1 MSNHK
6 DRAKVLARG
15 ALAWLDE
22 RNVPPTPDNFT
33 LAYAYVEGEN
43 TELRRGFDALMAV
56 GSTFDPDTMN
66 AQHERYFGGEANNEL
81 MAEFGEKLSTEV
93 TSVLQLIEKASQD
106 HSAYKQTL
114 STASGELEGNKL
126 AQDAIK
132 VLVNKM
138 IGATRSMEVR
148 THELEGKLQTSSQE
162 VAELRV
168 RLEASQRD
176 TIRDHLT
183 GIPNRRAFDIEL
195 KSSIEATRETA
206 EPLSLVM
213 FDVDHFKLFNDTW
226 GHQTGDQV
234 LRLVANCI
242 ADNARHSD
250 TTTRFG
256 GEEFAVIMPST
267 ALADAAAWA
276 KQICNI
282 VRSKRLIKK
291 STGGK
296 LGVLT
301 ISAGV
306 VKHKPGE
313 TETQFVRRAD
323 TCLYA
328 AKHAGRDRVVSESD
342 SAILTAAETEAA

>member
-1 MSNHK
+1 
-6 DRAKVLARG
+6 
-15 ALAWLDE
+15 
-22 RNVPPTPDNFT
+22 
-33 LAYAYVEGEN
+33 
-43 TELRRGFDALMAV
+43 
-56 GSTFDPDTMN
+56 MN

>member
-1 MSNHK
+1 MSGDK
-6 DRAKVLARG
+6 DRAKLLARG

-22 RNVPPTPDNFT
+22 RNVPATPDNFK
-33 LAYAYVEGEN
+33 LAYAYVEGDN
-43 TELRRGFDALMAV
+43 VELRRGFDALTAV
-56 GSTFDPDTMN
+56 GSTFDPDTMS
-66 AQHERYFGGEANNEL
+66 AQHERYFGAAPGND
-81 MAEFGEKLSTEV
+81 MIAEYGARLSTEV
-93 TSVLQLIEKASQD
+93 TSVLQLIEKASKD

-114 STASGELEGNKL
+114 SSASGELEGSKL
-126 AQDAIK
+126 AQDAIN

-138 IGATRSMEVR
+138 LGATRSMETR
-148 THELEGKLQTSSQE
+148 TQELESKLQTSSSE

-168 RLEASQRD
+168 RLEATQRD

-206 EPLSLVM
+206 EPLSLVI

-250 TTTRFG
+250 TATRFG

-267 ALADAAAWA
+267 ALADATTWA
-276 KQICNI
+276 SQICNI

-296 LGVLT
+296 LGVVT

-313 TETQFVRRAD
+313 TEMQFVRRAD
-323 TCLYA
+323 SCLYA
-328 AKHAGRDRVVSESD
+328 AKHAGRDRVVSETD
-342 SAILTAAETEAA
+342 GALLIAAETEAA

>member
-1 MSNHK
+1 MNSDK
-6 DRAKVLARG
+6 DRAKILARG

-22 RNVPPTPDNFT
+22 RNIPPTPENFR

-43 TELRRGFDALMAV
+43 AELKRGFDALMAV
-56 GSTFDPDTMN
+56 GSTFDSDTMS
-66 AQHERYFGGEANNEL
+66 AQHERYFGTGSDNEM

-126 AQDAIK
+126 AQDGIK

-148 THELEGKLQTSSQE
+148 TQELEGKLQTSSQE

-195 KSSIEATRETA
+195 KSSIDATRETA
-206 EPLSLVM
+206 EPLSLVI

-267 ALADAAAWA
+267 ALADAVSWA
-276 KQICNI
+276 NQICNV

-296 LGVLT
+296 LGMLT

-313 TETQFVRRAD
+313 TENQFVRRAD

-328 AKHAGRDRVVSESD
+328 AKHAGRDRVVSEAD

>member
-1 MSNHK
+1 MSNDK

-22 RNVPPTPDNFT
+22 RNVPPTPDNFK

-43 TELRRGFDALMAV
+43 TELKHGFDALAAV
-56 GSTFDPDTMN
+56 GSAFDPDTMS
-66 AQHERYFGGEANNEL
+66 AQHERYFGTGSDDEL
-81 MAEFGEKLSTEV
+81 MAEFGERLSTEV
-93 TSVLQLIEKASQD
+93 TSVLELIEKASQD

-148 THELEGKLQTSSQE
+148 TQELEGKLQTSSQE

-206 EPLSLVM
+206 EPLSLVI

-267 ALADAAAWA
+267 ALADAVSWA
-276 KQICNI
+276 NQICNV

-296 LGVLT
+296 LGMLT

-313 TETQFVRRAD
+313 TENQFVRRAD

-328 AKHAGRDRVVSESD
+328 AKHAGRDRVVSEAD

>member
-195 KSSIEATRETA
+195 QSSIEATRETA